1 MMPGADRGID
11 AARDFTQML
20 ESMIQAPVPTRAEVS
35 DVATASL
42 RQRGGAT
49 GAIGTI
55 SPV

>member
-1 MMPGADRGID
+1 VMPGADRGID